1 MEDLDQTPSKF
12 HELNNAIHGVAVT
25 VAVIKTNVD
34 SQRDQSGR
42 IEVAVQS
49 VNGRLDRFDVRMND
63 IEKAQMSA
71 RAELEREIATVK
83 AEVQS
88 QVSSVSAELKESMAL
103 LSPVRL
109 LVYGAATLILTGVIN
124 VWITKAMIT
133 NVSQPNAMSSPLVKP

>member
-42 IEVAVQS
+42 IEVAIAS
-49 VNGRLDRFDVRMND
+49 VNGRLDRFDTRMND

-109 LVYGAATLILTGVIN
+109 LVYGAATLILTAVVN
-124 VWITKAMIT
+124 VMVTRAMIT
-133 NVSQPNAMSSPLVKP
+133 NVAQPHVMSAPARP